1 MVRVDLGPSTNWMP
15 SPQLDFPDPLG
26 PVMAEKPRSR
36 GIITSPRNDLKFSIS
51 SAFRNI
57 PIPLPDISLTLTRT
71 PFVEGI

>member
-1 MVRVDLGPSTNWMP
+1 
-15 SPQLDFPDPLG
+15 
-26 PVMAEKPRSR
+26 
-36 GIITSPRNDLKFSIS
+36 LKFSIS